1 MPDRRIDRRSS
12 PVCQSHRTRL
22 ARCRGDQAF
31 GCQGHQVV
39 PSGGHR
45 LPPEGLGQLS
55 VTGCS
60 PFLLGAS
67 QMAKN
72 LNLDRGRSKGHV
84 GTYTTQMYGISS
96 NKTASFRQTFS
107 RMPCPSH
114 VAFPWRPEGGWV
126 CEWLRP
132 KYGAS
137 PGLLKG
143 ADGIQVVC
151 TRGPDGDGVPH

>member
-1 MPDRRIDRRSS
+1 MRKLLNTLYVSS
-12 PVCQSHRTRL
+12 QGSYLRKEGETIVVEREQEKVLQLPAHTIGSVVC
-22 ARCRGDQAF
+22 F
-31 GCQGHQVV
+31 GNV
-39 PSGGHR
+39 
-45 LPPEGLGQLS
+45 L
-55 VTGCS
+55 CS